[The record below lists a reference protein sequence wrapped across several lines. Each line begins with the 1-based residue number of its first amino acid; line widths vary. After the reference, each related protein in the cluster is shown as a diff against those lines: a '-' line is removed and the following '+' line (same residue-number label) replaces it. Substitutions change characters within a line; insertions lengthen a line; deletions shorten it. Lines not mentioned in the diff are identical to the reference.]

1 MTMIKNLTKNFYYDA
16 EDEIWEF
23 LRPATEKGPLLV
35 LLVSHSASYLI
46 SNDIRFFLNFFKY

>member
-23 LRPATEKGPLLV
+23 LRPATEKGSLLV
-35 LLVSHSASYLI
+35 LLVSHSA
-46 SNDIRFFLNFFKY
+46 